1 MEPEKGYFAFISY
14 SHKDEKQAKW
24 LHKRLEHYRLPT
36 NLNGRDDLPKRIH
49 PVFRDYNELKAG
61 NLSEQIYDALRR
73 SKYLIVICSPKAAQ
87 SEYVG
92 KEIEYFKS
100 LGRTDKIIPYILD
113 GKPFDDDP
121 AIECFP
127 KAIKELR
134 GTPEEILGADIQEG
148 GRNIA
153 AIRVIAKMFDLA
165 FDTLY
170 QRFAREKRRNRII
183 LTTILTLLFLLIVG
197 VATYIYS
204 QNRSLRQM
212 QSRVIAEKAM
222 QLIKEGDSYT
232 ARILAMNALDITYTI
247 EAEAALRSAWNN
259 NYTNLKGHT
268 SSVRS
273 AVFSPDG
280 KKIVSASYDETIKI
294 WDAESGKCLKTL
306 EGDMYFVHSAAFSP
320 DGKKIVSAS
329 SDETIKIWDAK
340 SGKCLKTLE
349 GDMYFVYSAAFSP
362 DGKKIVSASYD
373 GTIKIWD
380 AKSGKCLKTLEGDMY
395 FVYSAA
401 FSPDGKKIVSAS
413 YDGTIKIWDA
423 KSGKCLKTLEGDMYF
438 VYSAAFSPDG
448 KKIVSA
454 SYDGTI
460 KIWDAKSGKCLKTLE
475 GDMYFVYS
483 AAFSPDGKKIVS
495 ASYDGTIRIWD
506 AKSGKCLK
514 TLKGHTNTVYSAAFS
529 PDGKKIASASSDT
542 TIRIWDMESNRSLTT
557 IIENIPITE
566 QISRFSPDSKK
577 FLSVSPSETV
587 EIYDTESG
595 KCSDAIT
602 GLQNI
607 ITLDI
612 NPNNNRIAIAYNDGS
627 ILLYEYDTIYKC
639 IDTLHGCKSS
649 FLLFSPDGKYLMNI
663 SMSDKTTQIWNIQN
677 RKCTTYKGR
686 IFRVSHDW
694 KKAVRIYNHRN
705 GKKVLGIG
713 TIMSSKPLY
722 ACKKDAEYI
731 PASIVNSLSFTPDDK
746 LLVVCTKN
754 HIEIYDATN
763 GEYLSS
769 TLRTYYNSVSN
780 KYLAISNKYKTS
792 IYDIRNCKLL
802 ITLSGISNAKLSPDG
817 TKLFGKQD
825 GVYKLW
831 KFPSLEELVERT
843 RKQFRN
849 RELTEEEKKT
859 YYLTN

>member
-100 LGRTDKIIPYILD
+100 LGRTDKIIPYIID

-268 SSVRS
+268 DYVSFATFSPDGTKIVSASSDRTIRIWDAESGECLKTLEGHTNIVNS
-273 AVFSPDG
+273 AAFSPNGKKIVSASWDSTIKIWDVESGECLKTLEGHTKIVNSATFSPDG
-280 KKIVSASYDETIKI
+280 KKILSASSDSTIKI
-294 WDAESGKCLKTL
+294 WDVESGKCLKTL
-306 EGDMYFVHSAAFSP
+306 ERHTNSVNSAAFSP

-329 SDETIKIWDAK
+329 WD
-340 SGKCLKTLE
+340 KT
-349 GDMYFVYSAAFSP
+349 V
-362 DGKKIVSASYD
+362 
-373 GTIKIWD
+373 
-380 AKSGKCLKTLEGDMY
+380 
-395 FVYSAA
+395 
-401 FSPDGKKIVSAS
+401 
-413 YDGTIKIWDA
+413 
-423 KSGKCLKTLEGDMYF
+423 
-438 VYSAAFSPDG
+438 
-448 KKIVSA
+448 
-454 SYDGTI
+454 
-460 KIWDAKSGKCLKTLE
+460 
-475 GDMYFVYS
+475 
-483 AAFSPDGKKIVS
+483 
-495 ASYDGTIRIWD
+495 RIWD
-506 AKSGKCLK
+506 
-514 TLKGHTNTVYSAAFS
+514 T
-529 PDGKKIASASSDT
+529 
-542 TIRIWDMESNRSLTT
+542 ESNKSLTT
-557 IIENIPITE
+557 IIENIPITKRI
-566 QISRFSPDSKK
+566 ISRFSPDSKK
-577 FLSVSPSETV
+577 FLSVSHFGII

-595 KCSDAIT
+595 KCSDRIT

-612 NPNNNRIAIAYNDGS
+612 SPNNNRIAIAYNDSS

-649 FLLFSPDGKYLMNI
+649 FLLFSPDSKYLMNT
-663 SMSDKTTQIWNIQN
+663 SMYDKTTQIWNIPN
-677 RKCTTYKGR
+677 RECTTYKGR
-686 IFRVSHDW
+686 TYNVSHDW
-694 KKAVRIYNHRN
+694 GKAQATNVLRKSR
-705 GKKVLGIG
+705 KKVISVA
-713 TIMSSKPLY
+713 TTTPLKTLY
-722 ACKKDAEYI
+722 TCKKDAEYI
-731 PASIVNSLSFTPDDK
+731 PSVNIIHPFSFTPDDK
-746 LLVVCTKN
+746 LLVACTKK

-769 TLRTYYNSVSN
+769 IPITTFAEISSCN
-780 KYLAISNKYKTS
+780 KYLAVSTSNETS
-792 IYDIRNCKLL
+792 IYDIQSCKLL
-802 ITLSGISNAKLSPDG
+802 TTLSGISNAKLSPDG
-817 TKLFGKQD
+817 TKLFGMQD

-831 KFPSLEELVERT
+831 KFPSLEKLVERT

-849 RELTEEEKKT
+849 RELTEEEKKA